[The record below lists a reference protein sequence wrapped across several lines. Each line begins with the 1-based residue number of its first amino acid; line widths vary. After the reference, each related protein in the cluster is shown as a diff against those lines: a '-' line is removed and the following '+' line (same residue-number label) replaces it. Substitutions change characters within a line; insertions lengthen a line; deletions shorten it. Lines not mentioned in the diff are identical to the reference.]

1 MINLIKK
8 KGINPQTKTVIYFP
22 QWTRVATVNKTQLAE
37 RMARGGTF
45 SIGECEGVM
54 SDFPQFICDELLNGN
69 AVQIAGLGTFKLKVS
84 GKAKA
89 EKNDVTSAGAKIAVV
104 FEPEAKLTSR
114 LNDEREFRFVEKP
127 TPEGEQDAEE
137 EQEPENGDN
146 AEDTG
151 DANLNGGG
159 SQSGGGSNGQGGD
172 NGGGGDDGLTND

>member
-69 AVQIAGLGTFKLKVS
+69 AVQINGLGTFKLKIS
-84 GKAKA
+84 GKARVE
-89 EKNDVTSAGAKIAVV
+89 EKDVTSAGAKISVV

-114 LNDEREFRFVEKP
+114 LNDEREFQFVAKP
-127 TPEGEQDAEE
+127 TAEGEQDAEE
-137 EQEPENGDN
+137 ETPAEGTDTTGGEGTGTQE
-146 AEDTG
+146 
-151 DANLNGGG
+151 GGG
-159 SQSGGGSNGQGGD
+159 TSGGD
-172 NGGGGDDGLTND
+172 NGGGDDDEDMN

>member
-84 GKAKA
+84 GNAKA

-137 EQEPENGDN
+137 EQEPENNEGGTENGDN
-146 AEDTG
+146 
-151 DANLNGGG
+151 G
-159 SQSGGGSNGQGGD
+159 SQNGDNGSQGGD
-172 NGGGGDDGLTND
+172 NGGGGDGGDGLTND